1 MAIFSL
7 QIPVLRII
15 VRAGARPVFATAS
28 LEEKNYTKKMRRSTI
43 QKQRAEMVHS
53 LFHPSLF
60 MNSMGG
66 LVPP

>member
-28 LEEKNYTKKMRRSTI
+28 LEEKNYTKEDEEIHNPETESRDGPLFV
-43 QKQRAEMVHS
+43 RAC
-53 LFHPSLF
+53 L
-60 MNSMGG
+60 
-66 LVPP
+66 